1 MRADMER
8 TTITLLGT
16 TIDVLDVKG
25 LGTKITQYIAAGVQT
40 KIMYVNTDCMLIAKN
55 DPGYQNVIN
64 NANLVYADGIGVVL
78 GARLWGNTLPDR
90 LTAADFMPELC
101 RDFAKQG
108 LRIYLLGAI
117 EGVAED
123 AAKKLQKKIP
133 NLLISGTHHGYF
145 KQKQCADLIAEINA
159 TRPDIILVGFG
170 APLQEFWIHENSKK
184 LDAKVVWGVG
194 GLFDFLSGRT
204 RRGPRFLL
212 DNGFEWL
219 CRLLTEPK
227 RLWRRY
233 LLGNTKFVL
242 YLLWC
247 RFVAGESVKP

>member
-1 MRADMER
+1 MER

-145 KQKQCADLIAEINA
+145 KQEQCADLIAEINA

-170 APLQEFWIHENSKK
+170 APQQEFWIHENSKN

-194 GLFDFLSGRT
+194 GLFDFLSGKT
-204 RRGPRFLL
+204 RRGPKLLL

-219 CRLLTEPK
+219 CRLTTEPK

-233 LLGNTKFVL
+233 LIGNTRFIL
-242 YLLWC
+242 YLLWN
-247 RFVAGESVKP
+247 RFGGGRRNNHAG